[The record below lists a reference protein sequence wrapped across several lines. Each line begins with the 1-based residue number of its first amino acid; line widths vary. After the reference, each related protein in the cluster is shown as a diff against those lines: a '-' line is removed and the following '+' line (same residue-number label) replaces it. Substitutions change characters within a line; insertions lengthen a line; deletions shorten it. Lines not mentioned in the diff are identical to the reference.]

1 MRPTLPQILKAD
13 RQVFLYMIRA
23 GADLK
28 RQPDNTLQ
36 LDTLIFTA
44 LQSYEVGFHLLP
56 LHTLAAKPETA
67 VGQSYGPSGEG
78 KGKGSNWQSN
88 RAGP

>member
-13 RQVFLYMIRA
+13 RQVFLHMIRA

-28 RQPDNTLQ
+28 RQLDNTLQ

-56 LHTLAAKPETA
+56 LPKLATKPETA
-67 VGQSYGPSGEG
+67 TGQSYGS
-78 KGKGSNWQSN
+78 
-88 RAGP
+88 